1 MCIKNAIQLSLDGD
15 TFSAL
20 KKDFDAVL
28 LRTVGNMESKSA
40 DEATI
45 TLKLTISLE
54 KERTNFGEEPKQI
67 TRPTFKHDISS
78 VMQVKDKV
86 SGTLKE
92 DYELVFDD
100 EEGKYVMRRISNG
113 QMTIFETV
121 EEQEEDAVEYVNA
134 PAVLPAPSE
143 PAVIEATAEAVVEDI
158 EDEDEQN
165 ETTPGPFEWLRQF
178 VGSPMHV
185 TENMGNFAV
194 RTDGNKIVL
203 TSSTTPDSPFFCP
216 AEKLEPHVGHKLVC
230 VGYGVEELLN
240 ISIECEDCNETL
252 YDLDAPIS
260 DEDDEE
266 IEEDPI
272 EDDLEEDL
280 DDMPEDYDY
289 DEPDEA

>member
-15 TFSAL
+15 TFAVL

-54 KERTNFGEEPKQI
+54 KESTHFGEEPKQI

-92 DYELVFDD
+92 DYELVFDED
-100 EEGKYVMRRISNG
+100 EGKYVMRRISNG

-121 EEQEEDAVEYVNA
+121 EEQEDDVEYVNA
-134 PAVLPAPSE
+134 PAALPASSE
-143 PAVIEATAEAVVEDI
+143 PALIEATAEAAVE
-158 EDEDEQN
+158 EDYEEEPPRESAN
-165 ETTPGPFEWLRQF
+165 GPFEWLKQF
-178 VGSPMHV
+178 VGSTMRV

-194 RTDGNKIVL
+194 RTDDNKIVL
-203 TSSTTPDSPFFCP
+203 TSSTTPNSPFFCP
-216 AEKLEPHVGHKLVC
+216 AEKLEPHVGHKLIC

-252 YDLDAPIS
+252 FDIEAYSEDGAE
-260 DEDDEE
+260 EDDTEE
-266 IEEDPI
+266 IEEDFD
-272 EDDLEEDL
+272 EEDFDDLT
-280 DDMPEDYDY
+280 EDYEY

>member
-92 DYELVFDD
+92 DYELVFDED
-100 EEGKYVMRRISNG
+100 EGKYVMRRISNG

-121 EEQEEDAVEYVNA
+121 EEQKEDAVEYMDV
-134 PAVLPAPSE
+134 
-143 PAVIEATAEAVVEDI
+143 PAVIEATAETVDEDI
-158 EDEDEQN
+158 EDEEEPN
-165 ETTPGPFEWLRQF
+165 ETTPGPFEWLRRF
-178 VGSPMHV
+178 VGSQMHV

-203 TSSTTPDSPFFCP
+203 TSSTTPGSPFFCS

-230 VGYGVEELLN
+230 VGYGAEELLN

-252 YDLDAPIS
+252 YDLDAPIG
-260 DEDDEE
+260 DADDEE

-272 EDDLEEDL
+272 EDNLEEDL

-289 DEPDEA
+289 EEPDEA

>member
-121 EEQEEDAVEYVNA
+121 EEQKEDAVEYMDV
-134 PAVLPAPSE
+134 
-143 PAVIEATAEAVVEDI
+143 PAVIEAIAETVDEDI
-158 EDEDEQN
+158 EDEE
-165 ETTPGPFEWLRQF
+165 
-178 VGSPMHV
+178 
-185 TENMGNFAV
+185 
-194 RTDGNKIVL
+194 
-203 TSSTTPDSPFFCP
+203 
-216 AEKLEPHVGHKLVC
+216 EP
-230 VGYGVEELLN
+230 N
-240 ISIECEDCNETL
+240 
-252 YDLDAPIS
+252 
-260 DEDDEE
+260 
-266 IEEDPI
+266 
-272 EDDLEEDL
+272 
-280 DDMPEDYDY
+280 
-289 DEPDEA
+289 